1 MIRSGSFRAVLMA
14 MALVILSGC
23 GNKIESA
30 PAFDGT
36 RAYELLK
43 KQCDIGPRY
52 PGAPGHKATAEFIA
66 SELKP
71 LADEVSTHSF
81 KYRVSGKTLEFT
93 NIYAVFNSDASR
105 FVLLCAHWDTRPYAD
120 QEIDEVK
127 KTKPVPGA
135 NDGASGVAVLL
146 ELANMFKSKNPDVGV
161 VMAFFDGEDYGM
173 NLEDMFIGSK
183 EFAKHWKT
191 AFQPKGKQITYEYG
205 ILLDMIGDINLRIEK
220 EEYSMQKAPEVVEK
234 VWSAAR
240 RLGYG
245 HIFANEERPM
255 VYDDHI
261 PLCEA
266 GIPCI
271 DVIDLNYAH
280 WHTIDDTPDKC
291 SPKSLQIV
299 GEVVTKVVYEE
310 GAEAK

>member
-1 MIRSGSFRAVLMA
+1 MA

-23 GNKIESA
+23 GKEIESA

-52 PGAPGHKATAEFIA
+52 PGAPGHKAAAEFIT
-66 SELKP
+66 SKLKP
-71 LADEVSTHSF
+71 FADEVSTHSF
-81 KYRVSGKTLEFT
+81 EYKANGKAIELT
-93 NIYAVFNSDASR
+93 NIYAVFNPDASR
-105 FVLLCAHWDTRPYAD
+105 FVLLCTHWDTRPYAD
-120 QEIDEVK
+120 QEIDESK
-127 KTKPVPGA
+127 KIKPVPGA

-146 ELANMFKSKNPDVGV
+146 ELARTFRSKKPEVGI
-161 VMAFFDGEDYGM
+161 VMAFFDGEDYG
-173 NLEDMFIGSK
+173 LDFEDMFIGSK

-191 AFQPKGKQITYEYG
+191 VLRPKGRQIAFEYS
-205 ILLDMIGDINLRIEK
+205 ILLDMVGDTNLRIEK
-220 EEYSMQKAPEVVEK
+220 EEYSMQKAPKVVEK
-234 VWSAAR
+234 VWSAAK

-245 HIFANEERPM
+245 DVFVDAMRSMIF
-255 VYDDHI
+255 DDHV
-261 PLCEA
+261 PLNEA

-271 DVIDLNYAH
+271 DVIDFNYAY

-299 GEVVTKVVYEE
+299 GEVVAKVVYEE
-310 GAEAK
+310 GTKAK